1 MDAGVAKTRRR
12 FTAVPSDVTYRL
24 LCDRAQ
30 VQTLDDFVAI
40 TLKEVLPFAWKDF
53 RKPDGPENVVVY
65 RFKKQP
71 SYEDAPAVGLWY
83 ATLELEM
90 LTTFQGTFL
99 LDVDPL
105 TT

>member
-1 MDAGVAKTRRR
+1 MGAGAAKTRRR
-12 FTAVPSDVTYRL
+12 YTAVPSDVTYRL

-40 TLKEVLPFAWKDF
+40 TLADVLPFTWKDF

-65 RFKKQP
+65 RFKKRP
-71 SYEDAPAVGLWY
+71 AFEDAPAAGLWY

-99 LDVDPL
+99 LDIEGL